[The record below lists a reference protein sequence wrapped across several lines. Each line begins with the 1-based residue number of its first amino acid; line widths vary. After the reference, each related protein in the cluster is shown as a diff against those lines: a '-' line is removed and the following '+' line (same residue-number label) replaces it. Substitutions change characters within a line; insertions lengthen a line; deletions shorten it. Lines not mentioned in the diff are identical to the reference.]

1 MLKMYK
7 NINRKD
13 IVLIIISVIFIITQ
27 VWLDL
32 KIPDYMANITRIVQ
46 TPNSEISEVLH
57 EGLLML
63 GCAFGS
69 LIASIIVG
77 YCAAHVGTSFG
88 YNLRSKIFRKI
99 EEFNME
105 EIKKFSTNSLI
116 TRNTNDVTQVQTFV
130 TMSMQLLIKA
140 PVMAIWAISKIADK
154 GEEFTIITGLG
165 VLAILILIVSAILL
179 VLPKF
184 KKIQSLTD
192 NLNRITRENL
202 TGIRVIRAF
211 NAEKYQNNRFEKAN
225 NELTKTNLFVQKAM
239 ALLSPYMTIVMSG
252 ISLAIY
258 WIGSYLINSANMLDK
273 ITIFGNMVVF
283 TSYAM
288 QVIMSFMMLVIMFI
302 MYPRASV
309 SAKRINEV
317 LNTDASIK
325 NGLLE
330 NKNNIKGEI
339 VFNNV
344 SFKYPDAEEYILENI
359 SFKINK
365 GETIAFIGSTGSG
378 KSTLINL
385 IPRFYDATEGEIII
399 DGINIKDYKL
409 ENLYSKIGY
418 ISQKAILFK
427 GTIKENIAFGKVNN
441 KKVSEK
447 DIKNAIKISQSEDF
461 VLAMEDTYNAKI
473 SQSGTN
479 ISGGQKQRLSI
490 ARAIARN
497 PEIYIFDDT
506 FSALDYKTDF
516 ELRKAIKQT
525 TKDATL
531 LIVAQ
536 RIGTIKNADKIV
548 VLENG
553 KCVGIGKHS
562 ELLKKCSIYKEIAS
576 SQLSKEELN
585 NE

>member
-1 MLKMYK
+1 MLKIYK